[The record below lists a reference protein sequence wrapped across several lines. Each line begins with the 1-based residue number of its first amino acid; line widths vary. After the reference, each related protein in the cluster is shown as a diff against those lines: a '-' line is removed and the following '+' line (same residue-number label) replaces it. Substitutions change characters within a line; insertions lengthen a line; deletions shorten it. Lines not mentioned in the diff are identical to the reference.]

1 MSREPET
8 CVQARELSNFM
19 EMPLH
24 RAPVSKARGHRK
36 TVHTHTRTRARLS
49 EPYHY
54 TAPVHKKKM
63 KRKAK
68 EQRRV
73 AQTVSGRVP
82 HGEAHART
90 HTHTH
95 ARTHAKYILPTH
107 THAHTRVPLGNIRK
121 RTEIVGPARVGYD
134 GHGQ

>member
-24 RAPVSKARGHRK
+24 RAPVSKARGHIK
-36 TVHTHTRTRARLS
+36 TVHTHTRTRARFS

-90 HTHTH
+90 HACEVH
-95 ARTHAKYILPTH
+95 PTH
-107 THAHTRVPLGNIRK
+107 THTRTHTCASRKYTQANRNSRPGKSRV
-121 RTEIVGPARVGYD
+121 
-134 GHGQ
+134 

>member
-90 HTHTH
+90 HTHTRTR
-95 ARTHAKYILPTH
+95 ARTRSTSYPHTH
-107 THAHTRVPLGNIRK
+107 THTHVCLS
-121 RTEIVGPARVGYD
+121 EIYASE
-134 GHGQ
+134 QK